1 MMISTNPVASAASA
15 VLSDYVLQ
23 QFLNIPA
30 VDIPFEN
37 QLTETFTETLTDT
50 LNGALNGALNEA
62 LNNPAS
68 NPFTYM
74 FDVPYSN
81 SAAAAAANADT
92 D

>member
-37 QLTETFTETLTDT
+37 QLTETLNETLTE
-50 LNGALNGALNEA
+50 ALNGA

-81 SAAAAAANADT
+81 SAAAANANANAAADT